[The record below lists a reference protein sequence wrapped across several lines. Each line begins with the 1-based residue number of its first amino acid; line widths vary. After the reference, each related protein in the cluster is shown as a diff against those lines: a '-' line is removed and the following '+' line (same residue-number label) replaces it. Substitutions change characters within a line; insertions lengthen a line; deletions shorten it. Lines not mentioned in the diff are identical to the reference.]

1 MCGRFVQVITLEKMA
16 QRFGAQTPD
25 AMETAGMVN
34 IAPGDYAY
42 VITNKGT
49 AEIKKM
55 RFGLNPSWSK
65 KAMYLFNARAEGD
78 FNAENATSYKGEMGI
93 FQKPAFKK
101 PIRSQRCLVM
111 ANAFIEGPENVG
123 LDHPFAIY
131 LKDKEPF
138 AMAGI
143 WDTWLDTVT
152 GKEIESFAIIT
163 STANSLLQKI
173 PHHRSPVVLMRDD
186 EAKWLD
192 PSLPLNEVLQLL
204 KPFPGELMMAEPISL
219 KIKNPKNKDADL
231 LIPIGPTVTSES
243 DIQIT
248 KDVKLKGMGTS
259 KRKGDPPPWQGT
271 LF

>member
-1 MCGRFVQVITLEKMA
+1 MCGRFVQIISIEKIA
-16 QRFGAQTPD
+16 QRFGAK
-25 AMETAGMVN
+25 ALTADKEANLVN

-55 RFGLNPSWSK
+55 RFGLNPSWSQK
-65 KAMYLFNARAEGD
+65 PMYLFNARAEGD
-78 FNAENATSYKGEMGI
+78 NNSTNDPSFNGEMGI

-123 LDHPFAIY
+123 LDQPYALY

-143 WDTWLDTVT
+143 WDTWIDPLT
-152 GKEIESFAIIT
+152 GKETESFAIVT
-163 STANSLLQKI
+163 TTANSLLQKI
-173 PHHRSPVVLMRDD
+173 PHHRSPLVLMPED
-186 EAKWLD
+186 EHKWLN
-192 PSLPLNEVLQLL
+192 PSLPLAEVLQLL
-204 KPFPGELMMAEPISL
+204 KPYAGEMMMAEPISVA
-219 KIKNPKNKDADL
+219 IKDPKNKDASL
-231 LIPIGPTVTSES
+231 LIPLGPQITSAS
-243 DIQIT
+243 DVQIT
-248 KDVKLKGMGTS
+248 KDVTRKGMGTS
-259 KRKGDPPPWQGT
+259 KRKGNPPPWQGT